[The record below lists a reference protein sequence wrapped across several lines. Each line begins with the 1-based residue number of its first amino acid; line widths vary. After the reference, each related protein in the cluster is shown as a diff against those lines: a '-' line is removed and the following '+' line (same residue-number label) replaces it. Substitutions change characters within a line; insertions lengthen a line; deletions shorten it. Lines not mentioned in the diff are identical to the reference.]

1 MKMKKIID
9 LIAGPGTH
17 KDEKLLN
24 YVRKN
29 YLIKNHIT
37 NLCFISGQGEDYEH
51 HTQPSADELRKLIF
65 EINDKNTL
73 YFLKSFFFDKDRD
86 NYLKLME
93 DVCSADIQIFKT
105 DQVEKHVTDD
115 IEWTNKYCEFITI
128 EDLEKNNK

>member
-24 YVRKN
+24 YIREN
-29 YLIKNHIT
+29 YLIKNHVT
-37 NLCFISGQGEDYEH
+37 NLCFISGQGKDYEH
-51 HTQPSADELRKLIF
+51 HTQPSVDELRKLIF
-65 EINDKNTL
+65 ETNDKNTL

-93 DVCSADIQIFKT
+93 DICNADIQVFKT
-105 DQVEKHVTDD
+105 DQVKEHVTDD
-115 IEWTNKYCEFITI
+115 TEWTNKYCEFITLN
-128 EDLEKNNK
+128 ELEK